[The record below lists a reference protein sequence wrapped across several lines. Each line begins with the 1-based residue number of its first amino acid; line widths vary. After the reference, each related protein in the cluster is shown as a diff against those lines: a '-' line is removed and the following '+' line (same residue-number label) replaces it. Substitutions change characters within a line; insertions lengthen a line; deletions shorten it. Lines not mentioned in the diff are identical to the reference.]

1 MLIEQLEEVM
11 STLTPREEKVLKLRF
26 GLEDGKSRT
35 LEEVGR
41 EFKVTRE
48 RIRQIEAKALRKLRH
63 PSRSKKL
70 RDYMEQ
76 SMGEIMDQIVEFWN
90 RITSIQVIDIII
102 AIGIIVFFRILSG
115 TFAYMIIRIFKI
127 KSKKAKEIKESAFF
141 RPLKIFFIILGIYLA
156 IVFLKVPLQINDYV
170 MDIVTKA
177 FKIISVLEIAYG
189 LANSLTSKTVLGK
202 KIKKKISQ
210 KMDDTVFEFMLKI
223 IRIIIYVIAIFL
235 ILAIL
240 EINLTGLV
248 AGLGLGGVII
258 TLAAQDTAKN
268 LFGGLVIFIDKPFA
282 VGDWIE
288 MESYEGTIE
297 DITFRTTR
305 IRTFENAL
313 VNVPNAII
321 ADASVTNWSK
331 MEKRR
336 YKTNL
341 CVELNTPLEKL
352 ELLRVRIEKMLQD
365 RESVYDDSIIV
376 RFDQI
381 TDNGINILIY
391 TYTDS
396 VSYAS
401 YLKEIEDINM
411 KIMRI
416 LKEENIEL
424 AYDTKTVYVK
434 N

>member
-1 MLIEQLEEVM
+1 MEQL
-11 STLTPREEKVLKLRF
+11 
-26 GLEDGKSRT
+26 
-35 LEEVGR
+35 
-41 EFKVTRE
+41 
-48 RIRQIEAKALRKLRH
+48 
-63 PSRSKKL
+63 
-70 RDYMEQ
+70 
-76 SMGEIMDQIVEFWN
+76 VEFWN
-90 RITSIQVIDIII
+90 RLTSIQVVDIII
-102 AIGIIVFFRILSG
+102 AIGIIVFFRIFSG
-115 TFAYMIIRIFKI
+115 TFSYMIIKIFKI

-141 RPLKIFFIILGIYLA
+141 KPLKVFFIILGIYLA
-156 IVFLKVPLQINDYV
+156 IVFLRTPLQINEQV

-177 FKIISVLEIAYG
+177 FKIISVIEIAVG
-189 LANSLTSKTVLGK
+189 LANSFTSKTILGK
-202 KIKKKISQ
+202 KLRKSLSD
-210 KMDDTVFEFMLKI
+210 KMDDTVFEFVLKI
-223 IRIIIYVIAIFL
+223 TRVLIYIIAIFL
-235 ILAIL
+235 VLAIL

-248 AGLGLGGVII
+248 AGLGLGGVIV

-268 LFGGLVIFIDKPFA
+268 LLGGLVIFIDKPFV
-282 VGDWIE
+282 VGDWIQ
-288 MESYEGTIE
+288 MDNYEGTIE

-313 VNVPNAII
+313 VNIPNAII

-341 CVELNTPLEKL
+341 CVELDTPLEKL
-352 ELLRVRIEKMLQD
+352 DLLKTRIEKMLQE

-391 TYTDS
+391 TYTNS
-396 VSYAS
+396 VDYAS
-401 YLKEIEDINM
+401 YLKEVEDINVKIM
-411 KIMRI
+411 KI
-416 LKEENIEL
+416 LNEENIEL

>member
-1 MLIEQLEEVM
+1 MEQLA
-11 STLTPREEKVLKLRF
+11 
-26 GLEDGKSRT
+26 D
-35 LEEVGR
+35 
-41 EFKVTRE
+41 
-48 RIRQIEAKALRKLRH
+48 
-63 PSRSKKL
+63 
-70 RDYMEQ
+70 
-76 SMGEIMDQIVEFWN
+76 FWTK
-90 RITSIQVIDIII
+90 ITSIQIIDIII
-102 AIGIIVFFRILSG
+102 ALGIIVFFRILSG
-115 TFAYMIIRIFKI
+115 TFSYMIIRVFKI

-156 IVFLKVPLQINDYV
+156 IVFLRIPLQIDNRI
-170 MDIVTKA
+170 MDIVTKT

-189 LANSLTSKTVLGK
+189 LANSLTSKSALGK
-202 KIKKKISQ
+202 KMKKRLEN
-210 KMDDTVFEFMLKI
+210 KMDDTVFEFVLKI
-223 IRIIIYVIAIFL
+223 ARVLIYVIAVFL
-235 ILAIL
+235 VLAIL

-248 AGLGLGGVII
+248 AGLGLGGVIV

-288 MESYEGTIE
+288 MDAYEGTIE

-305 IRTFENAL
+305 VRTFENSL
-313 VNVPNAII
+313 VNIPNAKI

-341 CVELNTPLEKL
+341 CVEIDTPLEKL
-352 ELLRVRIEKMLQD
+352 QLLKTRIEKMLQE
-365 RESVYDDSIIV
+365 RESVFDDSIIV

-391 TYTDS
+391 TYTNS
-396 VSYAS
+396 VDYAS
-401 YLKEIEDINM
+401 YLKEVEDINIKIM
-411 KIMRI
+411 KI
-416 LKEENIEL
+416 LNEEKVEL

>member
-1 MLIEQLEEVM
+1 MEQLVAFWD
-11 STLTPREEKVLKLRF
+11 KL
-26 GLEDGKSRT
+26 
-35 LEEVGR
+35 
-41 EFKVTRE
+41 
-48 RIRQIEAKALRKLRH
+48 
-63 PSRSKKL
+63 
-70 RDYMEQ
+70 
-76 SMGEIMDQIVEFWN
+76 
-90 RITSIQVIDIII
+90 TSIQIVDIII

-115 TFAYMIIRIFKI
+115 TFSYMIIKVFKI

-156 IVFLKVPLQINDYV
+156 IVFLRAPLQINEQV

-177 FKIISVLEIAYG
+177 FKIISVIEIAVG
-189 LANSLTSKTVLGK
+189 LANSFTSKTILGK
-202 KIKKKISQ
+202 KLRKSLNE
-210 KMDDTVFEFMLKI
+210 KMDDTVFEFVLKI
-223 IRIIIYVIAIFL
+223 TRVFIYIIAIFL
-235 ILAIL
+235 VLAIL
-240 EINLTGLV
+240 EINLTGLI
-248 AGLGLGGVII
+248 AGLGLGGVIV

-268 LFGGLVIFIDKPFA
+268 LFGGAMIFIDKPFV

-288 MESYEGTIE
+288 MDNYEGTVE

-313 VNVPNAII
+313 VNIPNAII

-341 CVELNTPLEKL
+341 CVELDTPLEKL
-352 ELLRVRIEKMLQD
+352 ELLKTRIEKMLQE
-365 RESVYDDSIIV
+365 RESVFDDSIIV

-381 TDNGINILIY
+381 TDNGMNILIY
-391 TYTDS
+391 TYTNS

-401 YLKEIEDINM
+401 YLKEVEDSNGKIM
-411 KIMRI
+411 KI
-416 LKEENIEL
+416 LNEENIEL

>member
-1 MLIEQLEEVM
+1 MEQLV
-11 STLTPREEKVLKLRF
+11 V
-26 GLEDGKSRT
+26 
-35 LEEVGR
+35 
-41 EFKVTRE
+41 
-48 RIRQIEAKALRKLRH
+48 
-63 PSRSKKL
+63 
-70 RDYMEQ
+70 
-76 SMGEIMDQIVEFWN
+76 FWN
-90 RITSIQVIDIII
+90 RLTSIQIVDIII

-115 TFAYMIIRIFKI
+115 TFSYMIIRIFKI

-141 RPLKIFFIILGIYLA
+141 KPLKVFFIILGIYLA
-156 IVFLKVPLQINDYV
+156 IVFLRVPLQINNQV
-170 MDIVTKA
+170 MDIVTKI
-177 FKIISVLEIAYG
+177 FKIVSVIEVAVG
-189 LANSLTSKTVLGK
+189 LANSFTSKTILGK
-202 KIKKKISQ
+202 KLRKSLSQ
-210 KMDDTVFEFMLKI
+210 KMDDTVFEFVLKVT
-223 IRIIIYVIAIFL
+223 RVFIYVIAVFL
-235 ILAIL
+235 VLAIL
-240 EINLTGLV
+240 EINLTGLI
-248 AGLGLGGVII
+248 AGLGLGGVIV

-268 LFGGLVIFIDKPFA
+268 LFGGVVIFIDKPFV

-288 MESYEGTIE
+288 MDNYEGTIE

-313 VNVPNAII
+313 VNIPNAII

-352 ELLRVRIEKMLQD
+352 ELLKARIEKMLQE

-391 TYTDS
+391 TYTNS
-396 VSYAS
+396 VDYAS
-401 YLKEIEDINM
+401 YLKEVEDINI
-411 KIMRI
+411 KIMKI
-416 LKEENIEL
+416 LKEQNIEL

>member
-1 MLIEQLEEVM
+1 
-11 STLTPREEKVLKLRF
+11 
-26 GLEDGKSRT
+26 
-35 LEEVGR
+35 
-41 EFKVTRE
+41 
-48 RIRQIEAKALRKLRH
+48 
-63 PSRSKKL
+63 
-70 RDYMEQ
+70 
-76 SMGEIMDQIVEFWN
+76 MDQIVEFWN

>member
-1 MLIEQLEEVM
+1 MEQLVAFCD
-11 STLTPREEKVLKLRF
+11 KL
-26 GLEDGKSRT
+26 
-35 LEEVGR
+35 
-41 EFKVTRE
+41 
-48 RIRQIEAKALRKLRH
+48 
-63 PSRSKKL
+63 
-70 RDYMEQ
+70 
-76 SMGEIMDQIVEFWN
+76 
-90 RITSIQVIDIII
+90 TSIQIVDIII

-115 TFAYMIIRIFKI
+115 TFSYMIIKVFKI

-156 IVFLKVPLQINDYV
+156 IVFLRAPLQINEQV

-177 FKIISVLEIAYG
+177 FKIISVIEIAVG
-189 LANSLTSKTVLGK
+189 LANSFTSKTILGK
-202 KIKKKISQ
+202 KLRKSLNE
-210 KMDDTVFEFMLKI
+210 KMDDTVFEFVLKI
-223 IRIIIYVIAIFL
+223 TRVFIYIIAIFL
-235 ILAIL
+235 VLAIL
-240 EINLTGLV
+240 EINLTGLI
-248 AGLGLGGVII
+248 AGLGLGGVIV

-268 LFGGLVIFIDKPFA
+268 LFGGAMIFIDKPFV

-288 MESYEGTIE
+288 MDNYEGTIE

-313 VNVPNAII
+313 VNIPNAII

-341 CVELNTPLEKL
+341 CVELDTPLEKL
-352 ELLRVRIEKMLQD
+352 ELLKTRIEKMLQE
-365 RESVYDDSIIV
+365 RESVFDDSIIV

-381 TDNGINILIY
+381 TDNGMNILIY
-391 TYTDS
+391 TYTNS

-401 YLKEIEDINM
+401 YLKEVEDINVKIM
-411 KIMRI
+411 KI
-416 LKEENIEL
+416 LNEENIEL

>member
-1 MLIEQLEEVM
+1 MEQLV
-11 STLTPREEKVLKLRF
+11 
-26 GLEDGKSRT
+26 D
-35 LEEVGR
+35 
-41 EFKVTRE
+41 
-48 RIRQIEAKALRKLRH
+48 
-63 PSRSKKL
+63 
-70 RDYMEQ
+70 
-76 SMGEIMDQIVEFWN
+76 FWN
-90 RITSIQVIDIII
+90 RLTSIEVVDIII
-102 AIGIIVFFRILSG
+102 AIGIIVLFRIFSG
-115 TFAYMIIRIFKI
+115 TFSYMIIKIFKI

-141 RPLKIFFIILGIYLA
+141 KPLKIFFIILGIYIA
-156 IVFLKVPLQINDYV
+156 IVFLRVPLQINEQV

-177 FKIISVLEIAYG
+177 FKIISVIEIAVG
-189 LANSLTSKTVLGK
+189 LANSFTDKTILGK
-202 KIKKKISQ
+202 KLRKSLNQ
-210 KMDDTVFEFMLKI
+210 KMDDTVFEFVLKI
-223 IRIIIYVIAIFL
+223 VRVIIYIIAIFL
-235 ILAIL
+235 VLTIL
-240 EINLTGLV
+240 EINLTGLI
-248 AGLGLGGVII
+248 AGLGLGGVIV

-268 LFGGLVIFIDKPFA
+268 LFGGAMIFIDKPFV

-288 MESYEGTIE
+288 MDNYEGTIE

-313 VNVPNAII
+313 VNIPNAII

-341 CVELNTPLEKL
+341 CVELDTPLEKL
-352 ELLRVRIEKMLQD
+352 DLLKTRIEKMLQE

-391 TYTDS
+391 TYTNS
-396 VSYAS
+396 VDYAS
-401 YLKEIEDINM
+401 YLKEVEDINVKIM
-411 KIMRI
+411 KI
-416 LKEENIEL
+416 LNEENIEL

>member
-1 MLIEQLEEVM
+1 MEQLV
-11 STLTPREEKVLKLRF
+11 
-26 GLEDGKSRT
+26 D
-35 LEEVGR
+35 
-41 EFKVTRE
+41 
-48 RIRQIEAKALRKLRH
+48 
-63 PSRSKKL
+63 
-70 RDYMEQ
+70 
-76 SMGEIMDQIVEFWN
+76 FWN
-90 RITSIQVIDIII
+90 RLTSIQIIDIII

-115 TFAYMIIRIFKI
+115 TFSYIIIKIFKI

-141 RPLKIFFIILGIYLA
+141 KPLKIFFIILGIYIA
-156 IVFLKVPLQINDYV
+156 IVFLRVPLQINEQV

-177 FKIISVLEIAYG
+177 FKIISVIEIAVG
-189 LANSLTSKTVLGK
+189 LANSFTDKTILGK
-202 KIKKKISQ
+202 KLRKSLNQ
-210 KMDDTVFEFMLKI
+210 KMDDTVFEFVLKI
-223 IRIIIYVIAIFL
+223 VRVIIYIIAIFL
-235 ILAIL
+235 VLTIL
-240 EINLTGLV
+240 EINLTGLI
-248 AGLGLGGVII
+248 AGLGLGGVIV

-268 LFGGLVIFIDKPFA
+268 LFGGAMIFIDKPFV

-288 MESYEGTIE
+288 MDNYEGTIE

-313 VNVPNAII
+313 VNIPNAII

-341 CVELNTPLEKL
+341 CLELDTPLEKL
-352 ELLRVRIEKMLQD
+352 ELVKARIEKMLQE
-365 RESVYDDSIIV
+365 RESVFDDSIIV

-381 TDNGINILIY
+381 TDNGINLLIY
-391 TYTDS
+391 TYTNS

-411 KIMRI
+411 KIMKI
-416 LKEENIEL
+416 LREENIEL

>member
-1 MLIEQLEEVM
+1 MEQLVAFWD
-11 STLTPREEKVLKLRF
+11 KL
-26 GLEDGKSRT
+26 
-35 LEEVGR
+35 
-41 EFKVTRE
+41 
-48 RIRQIEAKALRKLRH
+48 
-63 PSRSKKL
+63 
-70 RDYMEQ
+70 
-76 SMGEIMDQIVEFWN
+76 
-90 RITSIQVIDIII
+90 TSIQIVDIII

-115 TFAYMIIRIFKI
+115 TFSYMIIKIFKI

-141 RPLKIFFIILGIYLA
+141 KPLKVFFIILGIYLA
-156 IVFLKVPLQINDYV
+156 IVFLRVPLQINDQV
-170 MDIVTKA
+170 MDIVTKV
-177 FKIISVLEIAYG
+177 FKIISVIEFAVG
-189 LANSLTSKTVLGK
+189 LANSFTAKTILGK
-202 KIKKKISQ
+202 KLRKSLSQ
-210 KMDDTVFEFMLKI
+210 KMDDTVFEFVLKI
-223 IRIIIYVIAIFL
+223 TRVLIYIIAIFL
-235 ILAIL
+235 VLAIL
-240 EINLTGLV
+240 EINLTGLI

-288 MESYEGTIE
+288 MDNYEGTIE

-313 VNVPNAII
+313 VNIPNAII

-341 CVELNTPLEKL
+341 CVELDTPLEKL
-352 ELLRVRIEKMLQD
+352 ELLKTRIENMLQE
-365 RESVYDDSIIV
+365 RESVFDDSIIV

-381 TDNGINILIY
+381 TDNGMNILIY
-391 TYTDS
+391 TYTNS

-401 YLKEIEDINM
+401 YLKEVEDINVKIM
-411 KIMRI
+411 KI
-416 LKEENIEL
+416 LNEENIEL

>member
-1 MLIEQLEEVM
+1 MEQLV
-11 STLTPREEKVLKLRF
+11 V
-26 GLEDGKSRT
+26 
-35 LEEVGR
+35 
-41 EFKVTRE
+41 
-48 RIRQIEAKALRKLRH
+48 
-63 PSRSKKL
+63 
-70 RDYMEQ
+70 
-76 SMGEIMDQIVEFWN
+76 FWN
-90 RITSIQVIDIII
+90 RLTSIQIVDIII

-115 TFAYMIIRIFKI
+115 TFSYMIIRIFKI

-141 RPLKIFFIILGIYLA
+141 KPLKVFFIILGIYLA
-156 IVFLKVPLQINDYV
+156 IVFLRVPLQINEQV

-177 FKIISVLEIAYG
+177 FKIISVIEMAVG
-189 LANSLTSKTVLGK
+189 LANSFTSKTILGK
-202 KIKKKISQ
+202 KLRKSLSQ
-210 KMDDTVFEFMLKI
+210 KMDDTVFEFVLKVT
-223 IRIIIYVIAIFL
+223 RVFIYIVAIFL
-235 ILAIL
+235 VLAIL
-240 EINLTGLV
+240 EINLTGLI
-248 AGLGLGGVII
+248 AGLGLGGVIV

-268 LFGGLVIFIDKPFA
+268 LFGGVVIFIDKPFV

-288 MESYEGTIE
+288 MDNYEGTIE

-313 VNVPNAII
+313 VNIPNAII

-341 CVELNTPLEKL
+341 CVELDTPLEKL
-352 ELLRVRIEKMLQD
+352 ELLKARIEKMLQE

-391 TYTDS
+391 TYTNS

-401 YLKEIEDINM
+401 YLKEVEDINM
-411 KIMRI
+411 KIMKI
-416 LKEENIEL
+416 LREENIEL

>member
-1 MLIEQLEEVM
+1 MEQL
-11 STLTPREEKVLKLRF
+11 
-26 GLEDGKSRT
+26 
-35 LEEVGR
+35 
-41 EFKVTRE
+41 
-48 RIRQIEAKALRKLRH
+48 
-63 PSRSKKL
+63 
-70 RDYMEQ
+70 
-76 SMGEIMDQIVEFWN
+76 VEFWN
-90 RITSIQVIDIII
+90 RLTSIQVVDIII
-102 AIGIIVFFRILSG
+102 AIGILVFFRIFSG
-115 TFAYMIIRIFKI
+115 TFSYMIIKIFKI

-141 RPLKIFFIILGIYLA
+141 KPLKVFFIILGIYLA
-156 IVFLKVPLQINDYV
+156 IVFLRTTLQINEQV

-177 FKIISVLEIAYG
+177 FKIISVIEIAVG
-189 LANSLTSKTVLGK
+189 LANSFTSKTILGK
-202 KIKKKISQ
+202 KLRKSLSD
-210 KMDDTVFEFMLKI
+210 KMDDTVFEFVLKI
-223 IRIIIYVIAIFL
+223 TRVLIYIIAIFL
-235 ILAIL
+235 VLAIL

-248 AGLGLGGVII
+248 AGLGLGGVIV

-268 LFGGLVIFIDKPFA
+268 LFGGLVIFIDKPFV
-282 VGDWIE
+282 VGDWIQ
-288 MESYEGTIE
+288 MDNYEGTIE

-313 VNVPNAII
+313 VNIPNAII

-341 CVELNTPLEKL
+341 CVELDTPLEKL
-352 ELLRVRIEKMLQD
+352 DLLKTRIEKMLQE

-391 TYTDS
+391 TYTNS
-396 VSYAS
+396 VDYAS
-401 YLKEIEDINM
+401 YLKEVEDINVKIM
-411 KIMRI
+411 KI
-416 LKEENIEL
+416 LNEENIEL

>member
-1 MLIEQLEEVM
+1 MEQLV
-11 STLTPREEKVLKLRF
+11 
-26 GLEDGKSRT
+26 D
-35 LEEVGR
+35 
-41 EFKVTRE
+41 
-48 RIRQIEAKALRKLRH
+48 
-63 PSRSKKL
+63 
-70 RDYMEQ
+70 
-76 SMGEIMDQIVEFWN
+76 FWN
-90 RITSIQVIDIII
+90 RLTSIEVVDIII
-102 AIGIIVFFRILSG
+102 AIGIIVLFRIFSG
-115 TFAYMIIRIFKI
+115 TFSYMIIKIFKI

-141 RPLKIFFIILGIYLA
+141 KPLKIFFIILGIYIA
-156 IVFLKVPLQINDYV
+156 IVFLRVPLQINEQV

-177 FKIISVLEIAYG
+177 FKIISVIEIAVG
-189 LANSLTSKTVLGK
+189 LANSFTDKTILGK
-202 KIKKKISQ
+202 KLRKSLNQ
-210 KMDDTVFEFMLKI
+210 KMDDTVFEFVLKI
-223 IRIIIYVIAIFL
+223 VRVIIYIIAIFL
-235 ILAIL
+235 VLTIL
-240 EINLTGLV
+240 EINLTGLI
-248 AGLGLGGVII
+248 AGLGLGGVIV

-268 LFGGLVIFIDKPFA
+268 LFGGAMIFIDKPFV

-288 MESYEGTIE
+288 MDNYEGTIE

-313 VNVPNAII
+313 VNIPNAII

-341 CVELNTPLEKL
+341 CVELDTPLEKL
-352 ELLRVRIEKMLQD
+352 ELVKARIEKMLQE
-365 RESVYDDSIIV
+365 RESVFDDSIIV

-381 TDNGINILIY
+381 TDNGINLLIY
-391 TYTDS
+391 TYTNS

-411 KIMRI
+411 KIMKI
-416 LKEENIEL
+416 LREEKIEL

>member
-1 MLIEQLEEVM
+1 MEQLVA
-11 STLTPREEKVLKLRF
+11 SWDKL
-26 GLEDGKSRT
+26 
-35 LEEVGR
+35 
-41 EFKVTRE
+41 
-48 RIRQIEAKALRKLRH
+48 
-63 PSRSKKL
+63 
-70 RDYMEQ
+70 
-76 SMGEIMDQIVEFWN
+76 
-90 RITSIQVIDIII
+90 TSIQIVDIII

-115 TFAYMIIRIFKI
+115 TFSYMIIKIFKI

-141 RPLKIFFIILGIYLA
+141 KPLKVFFIILGIYLA
-156 IVFLKVPLQINDYV
+156 IVFLRVPLQINDQV
-170 MDIVTKA
+170 MDIVTKV
-177 FKIISVLEIAYG
+177 FKIISVIEFAVG
-189 LANSLTSKTVLGK
+189 LANSFTAKTILGK
-202 KIKKKISQ
+202 KLRKSLSQ
-210 KMDDTVFEFMLKI
+210 KMDDTVFEFVLKI
-223 IRIIIYVIAIFL
+223 TRVLIYIIAIFL
-235 ILAIL
+235 VLAIL
-240 EINLTGLV
+240 EINLTGLI

-288 MESYEGTIE
+288 MDNYEGTIE

-313 VNVPNAII
+313 VNIPNAII

-341 CVELNTPLEKL
+341 CVELDTPLEKL
-352 ELLRVRIEKMLQD
+352 ELLKTRIEKMLQE
-365 RESVYDDSIIV
+365 RESVFDDSIIV

-381 TDNGINILIY
+381 TDNGMNILIY
-391 TYTDS
+391 TYTNS

-401 YLKEIEDINM
+401 YLKEVEDINVKIM
-411 KIMRI
+411 KI
-416 LKEENIEL
+416 LNEENIEL

>member
-1 MLIEQLEEVM
+1 MEQL
-11 STLTPREEKVLKLRF
+11 
-26 GLEDGKSRT
+26 
-35 LEEVGR
+35 
-41 EFKVTRE
+41 
-48 RIRQIEAKALRKLRH
+48 A
-63 PSRSKKL
+63 
-70 RDYMEQ
+70 
-76 SMGEIMDQIVEFWN
+76 EFWS
-90 RITSIQVIDIII
+90 RLTSIQIVDVII

-115 TFAYMIIRIFKI
+115 TFSYMIIKIFKI

-141 RPLKIFFIILGIYLA
+141 KPLKIFFIILGIYLA
-156 IVFLKVPLQINDYV
+156 IVFLRVPLQINEQI

-177 FKIISVLEIAYG
+177 FKIISVIEIAVG
-189 LANSLTSKTVLGK
+189 LANSFTSKTILGRK
-202 KIKKKISQ
+202 LRKSLSQ
-210 KMDDTVFEFMLKI
+210 KMDDTVFEFVLKVT
-223 IRIIIYVIAIFL
+223 RVLIYIVAIFL
-235 ILAIL
+235 VLAIL
-240 EINLTGLV
+240 EINLTGLI
-248 AGLGLGGVII
+248 AGLGLGGVIV

-268 LFGGLVIFIDKPFA
+268 LFGGVVIFIDKPFV

-288 MESYEGTIE
+288 MDNYEGTIE

-313 VNVPNAII
+313 VNIPNAII

-352 ELLRVRIEKMLQD
+352 ELLKAKIEKMLQE
-365 RESVYDDSIIV
+365 RESVFDDSIIV

-381 TDNGINILIY
+381 TDNGINVLIY
-391 TYTDS
+391 TYTNS
-396 VSYAS
+396 VDYAS
-401 YLKEIEDINM
+401 YLKEVEDINIKIM
-411 KIMRI
+411 KILR
-416 LKEENIEL
+416 EENVEL

>member
-1 MLIEQLEEVM
+1 MEQL
-11 STLTPREEKVLKLRF
+11 
-26 GLEDGKSRT
+26 
-35 LEEVGR
+35 
-41 EFKVTRE
+41 
-48 RIRQIEAKALRKLRH
+48 
-63 PSRSKKL
+63 
-70 RDYMEQ
+70 
-76 SMGEIMDQIVEFWN
+76 VEFWN
-90 RITSIQVIDIII
+90 RLTSIQIVDIII
-102 AIGIIVFFRILSG
+102 AIGIVVFFRVFSG
-115 TFAYMIIRIFKI
+115 TFSYMIIKVFKI

-156 IVFLKVPLQINDYV
+156 IVFLRAPLQINEQV

-177 FKIISVLEIAYG
+177 FKIISVIEIAVG
-189 LANSLTSKTVLGK
+189 LANSFTSKTILGK
-202 KIKKKISQ
+202 KLRKSLNE
-210 KMDDTVFEFMLKI
+210 KMDDTVFEFVLKI
-223 IRIIIYVIAIFL
+223 TRVFIYIIAIFL
-235 ILAIL
+235 VLAIL
-240 EINLTGLV
+240 EINLTGLI
-248 AGLGLGGVII
+248 AGLGLGGVIV

-268 LFGGLVIFIDKPFA
+268 LFGGAMIFIDKPFV

-288 MESYEGTIE
+288 MDNYEGTIE

-313 VNVPNAII
+313 VNIPNAII

-341 CVELNTPLEKL
+341 CVELDTPLEKL
-352 ELLRVRIEKMLQD
+352 ELLKTRIEKMLQE
-365 RESVYDDSIIV
+365 RESVFDDSIIV

-381 TDNGINILIY
+381 TDNGMNILIY
-391 TYTDS
+391 TYTNS

-401 YLKEIEDINM
+401 YLKEVEDINVKIM
-411 KIMRI
+411 KI
-416 LKEENIEL
+416 LNEENIEL

>member
-1 MLIEQLEEVM
+1 MEQL
-11 STLTPREEKVLKLRF
+11 
-26 GLEDGKSRT
+26 
-35 LEEVGR
+35 
-41 EFKVTRE
+41 
-48 RIRQIEAKALRKLRH
+48 A
-63 PSRSKKL
+63 
-70 RDYMEQ
+70 
-76 SMGEIMDQIVEFWN
+76 EFWE
-90 RITSIQVIDIII
+90 RLTSIQIVDIII
-102 AIGIIVFFRILSG
+102 AIGIIIFFRVFSG
-115 TFAYMIIRIFKI
+115 TFSYMIIRIFKI

-141 RPLKIFFIILGIYLA
+141 KPLKIFFIILGIYLA
-156 IVFLKVPLQINDYV
+156 VVFLKGPSQINEQV

-177 FKIISVLEIAYG
+177 FKIISVIEFAVG
-189 LANSLTSKTVLGK
+189 LANSFTSKTILGK
-202 KIKKKISQ
+202 KLRKSLSQ
-210 KMDDTVFEFMLKI
+210 KMDDTVFDFVLKI
-223 IRIIIYVIAIFL
+223 TRVLIYVIAVFL
-235 ILAIL
+235 VLAIL
-240 EINLTGLV
+240 EINLTGLI
-248 AGLGLGGVII
+248 AGLGLGGVIV

-268 LFGGLVIFIDKPFA
+268 LFGGVVIFIDKPFV

-288 MESYEGTIE
+288 MDNYEGTIE

-313 VNVPNAII
+313 VNIPNAII

-341 CVELNTPLEKL
+341 CVELDTPLEKL
-352 ELLRVRIEKMLQD
+352 ELLKVRIEKMLQE

-391 TYTDS
+391 TYTNS
-396 VSYAS
+396 VDYAS
-401 YLKEIEDINM
+401 YLKEVEDINIKIM
-411 KIMRI
+411 KI
-416 LKEENIEL
+416 LNEENIEL

>member
-1 MLIEQLEEVM
+1 MEQL
-11 STLTPREEKVLKLRF
+11 
-26 GLEDGKSRT
+26 
-35 LEEVGR
+35 
-41 EFKVTRE
+41 
-48 RIRQIEAKALRKLRH
+48 
-63 PSRSKKL
+63 
-70 RDYMEQ
+70 
-76 SMGEIMDQIVEFWN
+76 VEFWN
-90 RITSIQVIDIII
+90 RLTSIQIVDIVI
-102 AIGIIVFFRILSG
+102 AIGIIVFFRIFSG
-115 TFAYMIIRIFKI
+115 TFSYMIIRIFKI
-127 KSKKAKEIKESAFF
+127 KSKKVKEIKDSAFF
-141 RPLKIFFIILGIYLA
+141 KPLKIFFIILGIYLA
-156 IVFLKVPLQINDYV
+156 IVFLRVPLQINEQV
-170 MDIVTKA
+170 MDIVTKT
-177 FKIISVLEIAYG
+177 FKIISVIEFAVG
-189 LANSLTSKTVLGK
+189 LANSFTTKTILGK
-202 KIKKKISQ
+202 KLRKSLSQ
-210 KMDDTVFEFMLKI
+210 KMDDTVFEFVLKI
-223 IRIIIYVIAIFL
+223 TRVLIYIVAIFL
-235 ILAIL
+235 VLAIL
-240 EINLTGLV
+240 EINLTGLI
-248 AGLGLGGVII
+248 AGLGLGGVIV

-268 LFGGLVIFIDKPFA
+268 LFGGLVIFIDKPFV

-288 MESYEGTIE
+288 MENYEGTIE

-313 VNVPNAII
+313 VNIPNAII

-352 ELLRVRIEKMLQD
+352 ELLKTRIEKMLQE

-391 TYTDS
+391 TYTNS
-396 VSYAS
+396 VDYAS
-401 YLKEIEDINM
+401 YLKEVEDINI
-411 KIMRI
+411 KIMKI

>member
-1 MLIEQLEEVM
+1 MEQLVAFWD
-11 STLTPREEKVLKLRF
+11 KL
-26 GLEDGKSRT
+26 
-35 LEEVGR
+35 
-41 EFKVTRE
+41 
-48 RIRQIEAKALRKLRH
+48 
-63 PSRSKKL
+63 
-70 RDYMEQ
+70 
-76 SMGEIMDQIVEFWN
+76 
-90 RITSIQVIDIII
+90 TSIQIVDIII

-115 TFAYMIIRIFKI
+115 TFSYMIIKVFKI

-156 IVFLKVPLQINDYV
+156 IVFLRAPLQINEQV

-177 FKIISVLEIAYG
+177 FKIISVIEIAVG
-189 LANSLTSKTVLGK
+189 LANSFTSKTILGK
-202 KIKKKISQ
+202 KLRKSLNE
-210 KMDDTVFEFMLKI
+210 KMDDTVFEFVLKI
-223 IRIIIYVIAIFL
+223 TRVFIYIIAIFL
-235 ILAIL
+235 VLAIL
-240 EINLTGLV
+240 EINLTGLI
-248 AGLGLGGVII
+248 AGLGLGGVIV

-268 LFGGLVIFIDKPFA
+268 LFGGAMIFIDKPFV

-288 MESYEGTIE
+288 MDNYEGTIE

-313 VNVPNAII
+313 VNIPNAII

-341 CVELNTPLEKL
+341 CVELDTPLEKL
-352 ELLRVRIEKMLQD
+352 ELLKARIEKMLQE

-391 TYTDS
+391 TYTNS
-396 VSYAS
+396 VDYAS
-401 YLKEIEDINM
+401 YLKEVEDINM
-411 KIMRI
+411 KIMKI
-416 LKEENIEL
+416 LREENIEL

>member
-1 MLIEQLEEVM
+1 MEQL
-11 STLTPREEKVLKLRF
+11 
-26 GLEDGKSRT
+26 
-35 LEEVGR
+35 
-41 EFKVTRE
+41 
-48 RIRQIEAKALRKLRH
+48 A
-63 PSRSKKL
+63 
-70 RDYMEQ
+70 
-76 SMGEIMDQIVEFWN
+76 EFWG
-90 RITSIQVIDIII
+90 RVTSIQVIDIII

-115 TFAYMIIRIFKI
+115 TFSYMIIRIFKI
-127 KSKKAKEIKESAFF
+127 KSKTAKEIKESAFF
-141 RPLKIFFIILGIYLA
+141 KPLKAFFIILGIYLA
-156 IVFLKVPLQINDYV
+156 IVFLKTPLQINNQV

-177 FKIISVLEIAYG
+177 FKIISVIEIAVG
-189 LANSLTSKTVLGK
+189 LANSFTSKTILGK
-202 KIKKKISQ
+202 KLKKSLSS
-210 KMDDTVFEFMLKI
+210 KMDDTVFEFVLKI
-223 IRIIIYVIAIFL
+223 TRVLIYVIAIFL
-235 ILAIL
+235 VLAIL
-240 EINLTGLV
+240 EINLTGLI
-248 AGLGLGGVII
+248 AGLGLGGVIV

-268 LFGGLVIFIDKPFA
+268 LFGGLVIFIDKPFV
-282 VGDWIE
+282 VGDWIQ
-288 MESYEGTIE
+288 MDAYEGTIE

-313 VNVPNAII
+313 VNIPNAII

-352 ELLRVRIEKMLQD
+352 ELLKSRIEKMLQE

-381 TDNGINILIY
+381 TENGINILIY
-391 TYTDS
+391 TYTNS
-396 VSYAS
+396 VDYAS
-401 YLKEIEDINM
+401 YLKEVEDINI
-411 KIMRI
+411 KIMKI